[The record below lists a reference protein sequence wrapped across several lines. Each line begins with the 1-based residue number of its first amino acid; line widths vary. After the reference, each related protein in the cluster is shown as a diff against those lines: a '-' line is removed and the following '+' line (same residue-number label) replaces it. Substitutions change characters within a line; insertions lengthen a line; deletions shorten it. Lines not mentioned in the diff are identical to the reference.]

1 MLYEVEYQ
9 YDEGMLPEEHSVKV
23 CQLHAELDLW
33 ATRLNMA
40 KASHKLAESVVYE
53 IEKWDC
59 SIKHLDDA
67 TDRAM
72 RWLKAVKKINAKYEK
87 VKDVYANCFFLGEDK
102 L

>member
-1 MLYEVEYQ
+1 MLYKVAYQ

-33 ATRLNMA
+33 TMRLKMA
-40 KASHKLAESVVYE
+40 KASYKLAESVVYE
-53 IEKWDC
+53 IEKWDY
-59 SIKHLDDA
+59 SVKQLDAA

-72 RWLKAVKKINAKYEK
+72 RWLKAVQKINLKYEK
-87 VKDVYANCFFLGEDK
+87 VKDVYDTCVFLGEDK